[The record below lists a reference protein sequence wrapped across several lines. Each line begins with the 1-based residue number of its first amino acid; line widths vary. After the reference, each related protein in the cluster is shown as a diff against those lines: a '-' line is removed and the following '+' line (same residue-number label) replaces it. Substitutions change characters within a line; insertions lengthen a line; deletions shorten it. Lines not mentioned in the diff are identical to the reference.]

1 MQDCGLGSCFNQ
13 PDFKNCKRKV
23 GCKEKKIDKTTNIL
37 FSFLLWNFCILPT
50 YRFGSYKLKVG
61 TAFMSNYKDLSP
73 WFSRNQNLVFV
84 AHFAIFVL

>member
-37 FSFLLWNFCILPT
+37 LSFYC
-50 YRFGSYKLKVG
+50 G
-61 TAFMSNYKDLSP
+61 TF
-73 WFSRNQNLVFV
+73 VFYQ
-84 AHFAIFVL
+84 HTDPDHTN